1 MKITDAHIVDIRG
14 RGIYADPVIELKVDE
29 PVFEQAQPL
38 FDGRKSLQ
46 YRLVPCGPFYAV
58 EHRPNL
64 GETYGE
70 WDDYTGLLPVGA
82 FGDLNSSGLI
92 KDQIM
97 PVRVVTPED
106 VLDLA
111 MIVPRV
117 RRLIRRHSLGY
128 DWNVIVDE
136 QAALL
141 GSLQWRLELR
151 RPLCYGGAAPF
162 ADRCSRTPNQTIVY
176 KGTHL
181 PLCIQHLRAH
191 QDRMRSARKA
201 S

>member
-1 MKITDAHIVDIRG
+1 MNITALRIEDVRK
-14 RGIYADPVIELKVDE
+14 RGIYSDPTVELEVDE

-58 EHRPNL
+58 EYRKNL
-64 GETYGE
+64 GWTYGE
-70 WDDYTGLLPVGA
+70 WDDYTESLPVGA

-92 KDQIM
+92 KNQLM

-111 MIVPRV
+111 MFVSRV
-117 RRLIRRHSLGY
+117 RRLVRRHGSNT
-128 DWNVIVDE
+128 WQVQVDE
-136 QAALL
+136 EAALL
-141 GSLQWRLELR
+141 GSLQWRVER
-151 RPLCYGGAAPF
+151 IRPICYGGAVPF
-162 ADRCSRTPNQTIVY
+162 ADRCSLTPSQTIVH

-181 PLCIQHLRAH
+181 PLCTKHLRAH
-191 QDRMRSARKA
+191 QNRMRSARKSA
-201 S
+201 